1 MRLVIIDSSLGWLGQ
16 HTFQSSGPSPIPIP
30 SQTGSQVSDVLGRAA
45 QKPPESH
52 TDTATTIATAPLAVI
67 VCYVSSHL
75 IARQALAYV
84 DLVVDFYTKLSYLS
98 YNYETTWH
106 MSNASCVSVSV
117 SVSDSD
123 SVSDSGILQFSHM
136 NRSGFLGHII
146 WPTLTPMRYVL
157 GHRRVRLGFMAL
169 RIRRGGNSTP
179 PVDIATI

>member
-1 MRLVIIDSSLGWLGQ
+1 MAGLGSTHFRAPAQVRFRFRARLGAKLATCLAEQ
-16 HTFQSSGPSPIPIP
+16 
-30 SQTGSQVSDVLGRAA
+30 RKNR
-45 QKPPESH
+45 QKA
-52 TDTATTIATAPLAVI
+52 TATATTTTTTTITTAPLAVI

-98 YNYETTWH
+98 YNYETTWR

-117 SVSDSD
+117 SD
-123 SVSDSGILQFSHM
+123 SVTDSAILKFSHM
-136 NRSGFLGHII
+136 NRSDRSDFLGHII

-179 PVDIATI
+179 PADIASI